1 MAEVDWVQW
10 LSVEDS
16 IRVRWDGRAACMR
29 CPEESAG
36 QFHLFN
42 TRAVAIALCEDCV
55 AELELKRVRAL
66 WRANLPELVDDGGQ
80 AVPKE

>member
-29 CPEESAG
+29 CPEESVG

-42 TRAVAIALCEDCV
+42 TRAVAIALCEDC
-55 AELELKRVRAL
+55 ASELEEKRFRAAR
-66 WRANLPELVDDGGQ
+66 RANLLQLVGDGGQ
-80 AVPKE
+80 AVPTE